1 MDTVSIIQ
9 GIDAEISRLQQVR
22 AILTGTDVK
31 RAAGRPKSTHVPSG
45 SIAAKPTKR
54 VLSAEARAK
63 IAAAQKARWAKSKKA
78 DRKAAKK
85 AAAVRTVPTKKA
97 AKKSVKAVKP
107 VKSAKPVKATKPVNE
122 DKPVAQA

>member
-9 GIDAEISRLQQVR
+9 EIDAEISRLQQVR

-31 RAAGRPKSTHVPSG
+31 RAAGRPKSTQVPSS
-45 SIAAKPTKR
+45 SIADEPTKR

-63 IAAAQKARWAKSKKA
+63 IAAGQKARWAKSKRA

-85 AAAVRTVPTKKA
+85 AAAVKTAPTKKA
-97 AKKSVKAVKP
+97 AKKP
-107 VKSAKPVKATKPVNE
+107 VKSAKPVKATKPVKE
-122 DKPVAQA
+122 DKPEIKS